1 MYDIEKNDTSIVD
14 LQKSNQQSMK
24 EIMESSTNLLVQS
37 APPPDE
43 KAQID
48 LSELEADLLKPSNA
62 DLQLDQIGTDQI
74 KDRLRAEH
82 ADAIKLR
89 ILLSR
94 QKETNYVQE
103 QRI

>member
-1 MYDIEKNDTSIVD
+1 MYDIEKNDTNIVD
-14 LQKSNQQSMK
+14 LSKRSQQSMK
-24 EIMESSTNLLVQS
+24 EIMENSKNMLVQS

-43 KAQID
+43 KAEID

-74 KDRLRAEH
+74 KDRLRTEH
-82 ADAIKLR
+82 ANAVKLR

-103 QRI
+103 